1 MTGSSKSP
9 ERVPYED
16 PTPSTITM
24 RGRAQAAREAT
35 RRALDEQMREHEVP
49 EQPPIEWKLPDGTP
63 INIPTVLHE
72 FALAVGHQLS
82 AMKAEVGGLYEAIG
96 ENTDETKKIAADT
109 AEIVKVAK
117 SIKATVDVASWV
129 GKVAK
134 SVFWVVITVAVA
146 GALLYGTLADRFH
159 HPAAQPVAPAK

>member
-16 PTPSTITM
+16 PTPSTTTM
-24 RGRAQAAREAT
+24 RGRTQSARDAT
-35 RRALDEQMREHEVP
+35 SRALDEQMREHEVP

-63 INIPTVLHE
+63 INIPTVLHD

-117 SIKATVDVASWV
+117 SIKATVDVLSWV
-129 GKVAK
+129 SKVAK
-134 SVFWVVITVAVA
+134 GLFWVIVTIAVA
-146 GALLYGTLADRFH
+146 GALLYGTIVER
-159 HPAAQPVAPAK
+159 AAPSSAAPTAPAK